1 MSSPGLFNSSPAQS
15 DDEHWISVSDL
26 MAGLMVIFLF
36 IAISYMKDI
45 VVEKERIEKIAVT
58 WNETQ
63 EALYV
68 DLEQE
73 FENDLPK
80 WGAEFNRET
89 LAIRFI
95 EPSILFDTAQS
106 SLKNEF
112 KAILDDFFPRYISVL
127 RKYKNDIAEIRI
139 EGHTS
144 SKWGE
149 KTNGTNAYFK
159 NMKLSQNRTRSVLYH
174 CLSIP
179 KITDDQDWARTTITA
194 NGLSS
199 SKPIFNDDGTENAAL
214 SRRVEFRVRTN
225 AERRIVDILQV
236 QK

>member
-1 MSSPGLFNSSPAQS
+1 MSSLFGNTSTQNE
-15 DDEHWISVSDL
+15 DEHWISVSDL

-45 VVEKERIEKIAVT
+45 VVEKERIKQIAVT

-68 DLEQE
+68 DLEKE
-73 FENDLPK
+73 FKTDLPK
-80 WGAEFNRET
+80 WGAEFNKDT
-89 LAIRFI
+89 LAIRFK
-95 EPSILFDTAQS
+95 EPSVLFDSSKS
-106 SLKNEF
+106 SLKPKF
-112 KAILDDFFPRYISVL
+112 KSILDDFFPRYIEVL
-127 RKYKNDIAEIRI
+127 KKYHDEIAEIRI

-144 SKWGE
+144 SFWGGSV
-149 KTNGTNAYFK
+149 NGTDAYFK
-159 NMKLSQNRTRSVLYH
+159 NMKLSQDRTRSVLIH
-174 CLSIP
+174 CLMLPQIDS
-179 KITDDQDWARTTITA
+179 QRDWVRQTITA

-199 SKPIFNDDGTENAAL
+199 SKLVFKKDGSENAAQ

-225 AERRIVDILQV
+225 TEQRIVDILQV

>member
-1 MSSPGLFNSSPAQS
+1 MSLNNLINSEPSS

-45 VVEKERIEKIAVT
+45 RTERNQIKQIAVT

-68 DLEQE
+68 HLHKE
-73 FENDLPK
+73 FKDDLPK
-80 WGAEFNRET
+80 WGALLDRDT
-89 LAIRFI
+89 LAIRFQ
-95 EPSILFDTAQS
+95 EPSVLFDTGQT
-106 SLKNEF
+106 SLKPKF
-112 KAILDDFFPRYISVL
+112 QVILDDFFPRYLSVL
-127 RKYKNDIAEIRI
+127 TKFRDDIAEVRI

-144 SKWGE
+144 SVWG
-149 KTNGTNAYFK
+149 TDTDGMDAYFK
-159 NMKLSQNRTRSVLYH
+159 NMRLSQGRTRSVLLY
-174 CLSIP
+174 CLQLPAIRNER
-179 KITDDQDWARTTITA
+179 DWAKGIITA

-199 SKPIFNDDGTENAAL
+199 SKPILTKAGQEDTTL

-225 AERRIVDILQV
+225 AESRIIEILQV

>member
-1 MSSPGLFNSSPAQS
+1 MSLSNLLNSESGN
-15 DDEHWISVSDL
+15 DEEHWISVSDL

-63 EALYV
+63 EALYD
-68 DLEQE
+68 DLNKE
-73 FENDLPK
+73 FEKDLPM
-80 WGAEFNRET
+80 WGALLDRDT
-89 LAIRFI
+89 LAIRFQ
-95 EPSILFDTAQS
+95 EPSVLFDTGKTD
-106 SLKNEF
+106 LKNEF
-112 KAILDDFFPRYISVL
+112 RVILDDFFPRYLAVL
-127 RKYKNDIAEIRI
+127 NKFRDDIAEVRI

-144 SKWGE
+144 SAWA
-149 KTNGTNAYFK
+149 GTDDETEAYFK
-159 NMKLSQNRTRSVLYH
+159 NMRLSQGRTRSVLLY
-174 CLSIP
+174 CLRLPEVQS
-179 KITDDQDWARTTITA
+179 DQDWAKGTITA

-199 SKPIFNDDGTENAAL
+199 SKPILNDAGKEEATL

-225 AERRIVDILQV
+225 AERRIVQILQV

>member
-1 MSSPGLFNSSPAQS
+1 MSFSNLFNSDSS
-15 DDEHWISVSDL
+15 NDDEHWISVSDL

-45 VVEKERIEKIAVT
+45 LIEKDRIQEIAVT

-68 DLEQE
+68 DLQTE
-73 FENDLPK
+73 FQADLPK
-80 WGAEFNRET
+80 WGALLDRDT
-89 LAIRFI
+89 LSIRFQ
-95 EPSILFDTAQS
+95 EPSVLFDTGQT
-106 SLKNEF
+106 SLKPQF
-112 KAILDDFFPRYISVL
+112 KIILDDFFPRYLSVL
-127 RKYKNDIAEIRI
+127 EKFRDEIAEVRI

-144 SKWGE
+144 SVWGG
-149 KTNGTNAYFK
+149 KTNGMDAYFK
-159 NMKLSQNRTRSVLYH
+159 NMRLSQGRTRSVLFY
-174 CLSIP
+174 CLGLPSV
-179 KITDDQDWARTTITA
+179 QDEREWARGTITA

-199 SKPIFNDDGTENAAL
+199 SKPILTKGGQEDATL

-225 AERRIVDILQV
+225 AESRIIEILQV

>member
-1 MSSPGLFNSSPAQS
+1 MSSLFANSSTQN

-45 VVEKERIEKIAVT
+45 VVEKERIEQIAVT

-63 EALYV
+63 EALYI
-68 DLEQE
+68 DLETE
-73 FENDLPK
+73 FQNDLPK
-80 WGAEFNRET
+80 WGAEFNKDT
-89 LAIRFI
+89 LSIRFK
-95 EPSILFDTAQS
+95 EPNVLFDSSKS
-106 SLKNEF
+106 SLKPEF
-112 KAILDDFFPRYISVL
+112 KSILDDFFPRYIEVL
-127 RKYKNDIAEIRI
+127 KKYRDDIAEIRI

-144 SKWGE
+144 SIWGGSV
-149 KTNGTNAYFK
+149 NGTDAYFK
-159 NMKLSQNRTRSVLYH
+159 NMKLSQDRTRSVLTH
-174 CLSIP
+174 CLLLPQIE
-179 KITDDQDWARTTITA
+179 TERDWARATITA

-199 SKPIFNDDGTENAAL
+199 SKPILNPDGSENEAQ

-225 AERRIVDILQV
+225 AERRIVDILQA